1 MWSLLF
7 FLMVITVGLDSM
19 FGMVET
25 LATAINDA
33 LRLHGKNPRYKMLVT
48 LAVCVVGFLCGLSM
62 VTRGGILMLDMIDG
76 TVTRWLV
83 PVAFIEVR
91 SLKLEIW
98 NSKTTVHR
106 LQGGGPSGHLLDSVD
121 LDLSKEYI

>member
-1 MWSLLF
+1 MPGQQVWSLLF

-33 LRLHGKNPRYKMLVT
+33 LRLHGKNPRHKMLVT

-76 TVTRWLV
+76 TVTKWLV

-91 SLKLEIW
+91 SLRSLIHLV
-98 NSKTTVHR
+98 TYR
-106 LQGGGPSGHLLDSVD
+106 SGLG
-121 LDLSKEYI
+121 